1 MQRCPC
7 CRAPCAD
14 LAKHYGHSRACSM
27 ESEKAPAPRAQPTT
41 VGVEADSQ
49 FKAKFARALNLGY
62 AALRYKRFIDTSH
75 LDAFHEHAIEWIDLL
90 FEAVVD
96 AAASAACISE
106 AVPNMRR
113 MFLEGRSVLV
123 EYQSEAMRDAYLTKT
138 LKIPY
143 IKPMPY
149 TTDVDEFHKFAAKLS
164 LRDVLGRILQHD
176 SEARK
181 IIKAKSD
188 EWMKGEKHMVKSD
201 TYTDIT
207 DGWRCRSHEHLMR
220 KATAAEISEN
230 VIRIG
235 LGVHNDDVTFANP
248 IGTKRGEHKDS
259 ITDATILNLPL
270 IKRHSFE
277 YIMLL
282 SVVNSKT
289 LKDRGGLEWSFCGV
303 NEKGAETVKDS
314 LAAELRACEFSLMLP
329 NDADPMG
336 PDIPHRVQLYF
347 IIFEGDWL
355 AAAAMGYT
363 PESTSATYPCAECMW
378 VSKAARKRG
387 RSGEARPR
395 LRTHAD
401 LAATAA
407 RLTAARLSKSALEEQ
422 MAAAG
427 INALT
432 CVLQAD
438 RIPGADSVRDKPGDI
453 MHIYGA
459 GIIRPESA
467 HALEI
472 LFKPGSKKCPSLA
485 VDGAWDK
492 LNENITKLNAGLPRG
507 KRVPKMAPQRKGKKK
522 NEQHIEMNASEAFL
536 FICHS
541 RTLIE
546 PLLTDKG
553 RKHPCW
559 ISLQALAAVV
569 QKVLQHVFVEHEVE
583 DLARLIEA
591 HIEAFDNVKEYDELE
606 RPKHHF
612 QEHLPA
618 ALRMFGPF
626 RGFWCMPFEAFLQ
639 VNPPRHCAALA
650 ACAAAAALA
659 AINAA

>member
-1 MQRCPC
+1 MTMQRCPS

-75 LDAFHEHAIEWIDLL
+75 LDAFHEHAIEWMDLL

-188 EWMKGEKHMVKSD
+188 EWMRGDKHMIKADV
-201 TYTDIT
+201 YTDIT

-220 KATAAEISEN
+220 KATAAELEEN

-336 PDIPHRVQLYF
+336 PDIPHRVQLYAM
-347 IIFEGDWL
+347 L
-355 AAAAMGYT
+355 A
-363 PESTSATYPCAECMW
+363 
-378 VSKAARKRG
+378 
-387 RSGEARPR
+387 
-395 LRTHAD
+395 
-401 LAATAA
+401 
-407 RLTAARLSKSALEEQ
+407 
-422 MAAAG
+422 
-427 INALT
+427 
-432 CVLQAD
+432 
-438 RIPGADSVRDKPGDI
+438 
-453 MHIYGA
+453 
-459 GIIRPESA
+459 
-467 HALEI
+467 
-472 LFKPGSKKCPSLA
+472 
-485 VDGAWDK
+485 
-492 LNENITKLNAGLPRG
+492 
-507 KRVPKMAPQRKGKKK
+507 
-522 NEQHIEMNASEAFL
+522 
-536 FICHS
+536 
-541 RTLIE
+541 
-546 PLLTDKG
+546 
-553 RKHPCW
+553 
-559 ISLQALAAVV
+559 
-569 QKVLQHVFVEHEVE
+569 
-583 DLARLIEA
+583 
-591 HIEAFDNVKEYDELE
+591 
-606 RPKHHF
+606 
-612 QEHLPA
+612 
-618 ALRMFGPF
+618 
-626 RGFWCMPFEAFLQ
+626 
-639 VNPPRHCAALA
+639 HC
-650 ACAAAAALA
+650 AAALA
-659 AINAA
+659 AARPPPRPPPRPLRPPREPSLSAGVLQGIRRLAHVHAVGHGGLGGGLTHSPSLTQQVLHHL